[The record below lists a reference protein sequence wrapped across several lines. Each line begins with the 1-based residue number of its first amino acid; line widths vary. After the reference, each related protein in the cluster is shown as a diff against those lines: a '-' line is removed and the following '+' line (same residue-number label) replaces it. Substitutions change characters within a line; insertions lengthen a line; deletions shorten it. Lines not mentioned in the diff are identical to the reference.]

1 MDNSK
6 KNVHNSGPLGMLVK
20 SGQIKKVDLEDSS
33 TINTVKDNIIDN
45 QRTSGSYF
53 RTPAGIEFHEQELS
67 FVDPRECESWQY
79 ANRLA
84 DEMGDM
90 KELIESIRENKQL
103 QPALV
108 RPHSNP
114 HAQFKYEIIFGRR
127 RHEACLKL
135 GVPFLVIKKD
145 IKNIQE
151 AIISQDAENKF
162 RKNVSNYSNSILY
175 KRLLDDGVFKTEKEL
190 AIKLAIPSS
199 TFNDLM
205 AFSKIPLDIV
215 KAISNIHELS
225 TNLAAKIVSL
235 LKHEKTNHAFILM
248 FAPELGKTITSPVK
262 LEKAVQQRGITKTT
276 LYDAAKIIKSK
287 NGEKLFTFKI
297 SHKGS
302 PQIVLH
308 KEFCINLDYED
319 LCNYLN
325 DYHQQTKH
333 QSGAPD

>member
-6 KNVHNSGPLGMLVK
+6 RNVHNSGPLGMLVK
-20 SGQIKKVDLEDSS
+20 SGQVKKVDSEELS
-33 TINTVKDNIIDN
+33 TTDITDKQKTN
-45 QRTSGSYF
+45 SSYF

-67 FVDPRECESWQY
+67 FVDPRECEPWKY
-79 ANRLA
+79 ANRLG

-90 KELIESIRENKQL
+90 NELIESIRENKQL

-114 HAQFKYEIIFGRR
+114 QTKFKYEIIFGRR
-127 RHEACLKL
+127 RHAACLKL
-135 GVPFLVIKKD
+135 GIPFLVIKKD
-145 IKNIQE
+145 IKNVQE
-151 AIISQDAENKF
+151 AIISQDAENKY

-175 KRLLDDGVFKTEKEL
+175 KRLLDDGIFKTEKEL

-225 TNLAAKIVSL
+225 TNLAAKIISL
-235 LKHEKTNHAFILM
+235 LKQNNVNHLLILKL
-248 FAPELGKTITSPVK
+248 APEIGKSITSPTK
-262 LEKAVQQRGITKTT
+262 LEKALIQNEVTKTSI
-276 LYDAAKIIKSK
+276 ANPAKVIKNK
-287 NGEKLFTFKI
+287 KGNKLFTFKI
-297 SHKGS
+297 SHKGL
-302 PQIVLH
+302 PHIVLH
-308 KEFCINLDYED
+308 KEFCIDLDHED
-319 LCNYLN
+319 FCDYLS
-325 DYHQQTKH
+325 DYHGTVN